1 MSYKTL
7 TVNPLSIETIE
18 KDLLRLSNMYRES
31 GDEHFKEFIMED
43 INTALWWHGVKGL
56 HEVLL
61 YVIQNVRD
69 YDLKQVTSELSSV

>member
-1 MSYKTL
+1 MSNKEL
-7 TVNPLSIETIE
+7 SIKPLSIEQIE
-18 KDLLRLSNMYRES
+18 SDLLVLSNMLRES

-43 INTALWWHGVKGL
+43 INTALWWYGVKGL

-69 YDLKQVTSELSSV
+69 YDLK

>member
-1 MSYKTL
+1 MNNKESSIK
-7 TVNPLSIETIE
+7 PLSIETIE

-43 INTALWWHGVKGL
+43 INTTLWWHGVKGL

-69 YDLKQVTSELSSV
+69 YDLK

>member
-1 MSYKTL
+1 MSNKEL
-7 TVNPLSIETIE
+7 SIKPLSIECIE
-18 KDLLRLSNMYRES
+18 RDLLVLSNMFRES

-69 YDLKQVTSELSSV
+69 YDLK

>member
-1 MSYKTL
+1 MSDKLL
-7 TVNPLSIETIE
+7 TVSPLSIEAIE
-18 KDLLRLSNMYRES
+18 KDLLILSNMYRES
-31 GDEHFKEFIMED
+31 GDEEFQHFIMED

-69 YDLKQVTSELSSV
+69 YDLK

>member
-1 MSYKTL
+1 MSNKEL
-7 TVNPLSIETIE
+7 SIKPLSIEQIE
-18 KDLLRLSNMYRES
+18 SDLLVLSNMLRES

-61 YVIQNVRD
+61 YVIQNVRN
-69 YDLKQVTSELSSV
+69 YDLK

>member
-1 MSYKTL
+1 MSNKEL
-7 TVNPLSIETIE
+7 SIKPLSIEQIE
-18 KDLLRLSNMYRES
+18 SDLLVLSNMFRES
-31 GDEHFKEFIMED
+31 CDDHFKEFIMED

-69 YDLKQVTSELSSV
+69 YDLK

>member
-1 MSYKTL
+1 MSNKEL
-7 TVNPLSIETIE
+7 SIKPLSIEKIE
-18 KDLLRLSNMYRES
+18 TDLLILCNMFRES

-43 INTALWWHGVKGL
+43 INTALWWHGVNGL

-69 YDLKQVTSELSSV
+69 YDLK

>member
-1 MSYKTL
+1 MSDKQL
-7 TVNPLSIETIE
+7 TVKPLSIENIK
-18 KDLLRLSNMYRES
+18 KDLLILSNMFRES
-31 GDEHFKEFIMED
+31 GDEHLKEFIMED

-69 YDLKQVTSELSSV
+69 YDLK

>member
-1 MSYKTL
+1 MSNKEL
-7 TVNPLSIETIE
+7 FIKPLSIDQIE
-18 KDLLRLSNMYRES
+18 SDLLVLSNMFRES

-61 YVIQNVRD
+61 YVIKNVRE
-69 YDLKQVTSELSSV
+69 YDLK